1 MSQAHD
7 TNRDNQSEPNVRRAH
22 TPYLSYEEMSE
33 LGRELFDLS
42 RDYESSVGEP
52 LTEDEIES
60 ELMRRRGGHVKHN
73 AS

>member
-7 TNRDNQSEPNVRRAH
+7 ANRDNSGEPNVRRAH
-22 TPYLSYEEMSE
+22 APDLRYEEMSE

-42 RDYESSVGEP
+42 RDYESSGGEL

-60 ELMRRRGGHVKHN
+60 ELMRRRGGHVKHD
-73 AS
+73 AA